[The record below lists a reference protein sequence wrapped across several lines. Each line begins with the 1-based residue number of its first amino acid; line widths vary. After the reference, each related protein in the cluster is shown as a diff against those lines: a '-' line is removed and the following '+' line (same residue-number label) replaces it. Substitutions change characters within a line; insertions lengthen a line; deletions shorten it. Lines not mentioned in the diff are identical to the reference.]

1 MANLISFLA
10 LGLEPSSALMFQL
23 AQFLLSVKFEVNTL
37 INQSFVIRYWLKYLF
52 QKFKLSWTTLIINK
66 KLLWK
71 CHWMINE
78 WSQQICPSYDRFPN
92 PSGRLTTILV
102 PVLKFSLETKI
113 PPTQIIVRDRIK
125 WGIIISGQFCSRRR
139 IINRIPILR
148 VHLLEFKGSRSGLW
162 CLESRPWTPKIGNK

>member
-1 MANLISFLA
+1 MANLILFLV
-10 LGLEPSSALMFQL
+10 LGLEPSLALMFQL
-23 AQFLLSVKFEVNTL
+23 ALFLLSVKLEVNTL

-52 QKFKLSWTTLIINK
+52 QKFKLSWTTLLILKINK

-78 WSQQICPSYDRFPN
+78 WSQQIRPSYDRFPN

-102 PVLKFSLETKI
+102 PVLKFLLETKI

-125 WGIIISGQFCSRRR
+125 WGIIISWQFCSRKR
-139 IINRIPILR
+139 IINRVQILR
-148 VHLLEFKGSRSGLW
+148 VHLLEFKGSTGLW
-162 CLESRPWTPKIGNK
+162 CLESRP